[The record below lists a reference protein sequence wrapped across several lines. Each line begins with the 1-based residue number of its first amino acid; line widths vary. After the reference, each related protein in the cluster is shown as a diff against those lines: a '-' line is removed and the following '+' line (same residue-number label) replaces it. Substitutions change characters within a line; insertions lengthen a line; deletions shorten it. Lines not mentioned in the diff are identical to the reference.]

1 MEHMIDILP
10 GIMFSTLI
18 LGLFSGLPV
27 AVVLG
32 GITIIFA
39 VIAIALG
46 EMRLVQISLLPNR
59 IFGGSID
66 NIVLIAAPLFIFM
79 GVLLEKTRIAEDL
92 LLTLQKLLRVVPG
105 GLALAVTAMGT
116 ILAAA
121 TGIIGASVVML
132 TVMALPTMLKRGYAP
147 EIATGTVASAGT
159 LGILIPPSVMLV
171 FMGDILTI
179 NLAKLFIAAL
189 TPGLVLA
196 AVYMIYIVVSTIMR
210 PSQAPAAAP
219 LTEDEKKGLF
229 VETLLSF
236 ALPSILIVSVLG
248 SILGGLATPT
258 EAAGVGAFAALVLGV
273 IRGRLNWKVLSEA
286 MDDSIRTLAMLFF
299 IFLTATGFS
308 YVFRIIGGEHFIVQL
323 AQSLDM
329 GDWGVLIVL
338 MLMIFALGFF
348 FDWIEI
354 TLIMLP
360 IVAPIV
366 NLMDFGDHVSK
377 SDLIY
382 WFAVLM
388 AVNLQTSFLTPPFGF
403 ALFYLKGAAG
413 DIVTMGQIYRGIIPF
428 VLLQIVVLILI
439 IWQPW
444 LVLSLPNHVLQ

>member
-1 MEHMIDILP
+1 MEILIDLLP
-10 GIMFSTLI
+10 ALMFGCLI
-18 LGLFSGLPV
+18 FGMFSGLPV

-32 GITIIFA
+32 GITFFFA

-59 IFGGSID
+59 IFGGSVD
-66 NIVLIAAPLFIFM
+66 NIVLIAVPLFIFM
-79 GVLLEKTRIAEDL
+79 GVLLEKSRIAEDL
-92 LLTLQKLLRVVPG
+92 LLTLQKMLRAVPG
-105 GLALAVTAMGT
+105 GMALAVTGMGT

-121 TGIIGASVVML
+121 TGVIGASVVML
-132 TVMALPTMLKRGYAP
+132 TVMALPTMIKNGYSPKLA
-147 EIATGTVASAGT
+147 AGTVASAGT

-189 TPGLVLA
+189 VPGLVLA
-196 AVYMIYIVVSTIMR
+196 AAYMIYIAVSTVLK
-210 PSQAPAAAP
+210 PDQAPVIPP
-219 LTEDEKKGLF
+219 LSPAEKAGLWREAL
-229 VETLLSF
+229 VSF
-236 ALPSILIVSVLG
+236 SLPVLLIVAVLG
-248 SILGGLATPT
+248 SIIGGLATPT
-258 EAAGVGAFAALVLGV
+258 EAAAVGAFAALLLGLARRRLNRHVLG
-273 IRGRLNWKVLSEA
+273 EA
-286 MDDSIRTLAMLFF
+286 MDGSIRTIAMFFF
-299 IFLTATGFS
+299 IFVAATGFA
-308 YVFRIIGGEHFIVQL
+308 YVFRIIGGEHFIVDITK
-323 AQSLDM
+323 SLNM
-329 GDWGVLIVL
+329 GDWGILAML
-338 MLMIFALGFF
+338 MLIIFAMGFF

-366 NLMDFGDHVSK
+366 ALMDFGDHVAK

-413 DIVTMGQIYRGIIPF
+413 DLVSMRQIYQGIIPF
-428 VLLQIVVLILI
+428 VLLQVGVLLLLV
-439 IWQPW
+439 WQPW
-444 LVLSLPNHVLQ
+444 IAMWLPNAVLK